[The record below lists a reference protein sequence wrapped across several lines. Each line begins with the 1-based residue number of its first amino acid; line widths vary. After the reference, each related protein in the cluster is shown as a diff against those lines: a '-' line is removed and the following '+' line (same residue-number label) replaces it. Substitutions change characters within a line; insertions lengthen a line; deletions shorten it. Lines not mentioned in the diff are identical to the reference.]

1 MKMGPQD
8 TVWITGA
15 AGANGPRQSSIS
27 WTIARYK
34 VMTSDI
40 EIDVSNLHEVLN
52 FAESYR
58 PDFVINC
65 AALASR
71 TEADENP
78 DKAYKVNALGARNLA
93 IASNN
98 VGATMVHLSTDDLF
112 PENADRA
119 FNEFDATNP
128 PHVYGKSKQAGE
140 RFVNE
145 LNQHHIIV
153 RSSWVYTARPDDLL
167 GRALLASAQ
176 GKTVPVP
183 ANQFACPT
191 SVDHVRQVRHRRH
204 GVRRVRHVPA
214 ACTGVT
220 SRFEFFERAFVLA
233 GQPTGNLRGTAN
245 PWQGYRIELDD
256 MMARLTGVYEFP
268 TWEDDLATFAA
279 EHDLAALA
287 RGAQE

>member
-1 MKMGPQD
+1 MRCLQK
-8 TVWITGA
+8 
-15 AGANGPRQSSIS
+15 
-27 WTIARYK
+27 
-34 VMTSDI
+34 
-40 EIDVSNLHEVLN
+40 
-52 FAESYR
+52 
-58 PDFVINC
+58 
-65 AALASR
+65 
-71 TEADENP
+71 DEP
-78 DKAYKVNALGARNLA
+78 
-93 IASNN
+93 
-98 VGATMVHLSTDDLF
+98 TDDLF
-112 PENADRA
+112 PENADHA
-119 FNEFDATNP
+119 FNEFDTTNP

-191 SVDHVRQVRHRRH
+191 SVDTFAKFVIAAMESDEFGTFH
-204 GVRRVRHVPA
+204 A

-220 SRFEFFERAFVLA
+220 SRFEFFERAFALA

-268 TWEDDLATFAA
+268 TWEDDIATFAA

>member
-1 MKMGPQD
+1 MDHRRG
-8 TVWITGA
+8 
-15 AGANGPRQSSIS
+15 GANGQAIEHFLDHS
-27 WTIARYK
+27 RYK

-71 TEADENP
+71 TEADEKP

-191 SVDHVRQVRHRRH
+191 SVDTFAKFVIAAMESDE
-204 GVRRVRHVPA
+204 VRHVPCRLHGRDQPFRVLRA
-214 ACTGVT
+214 RLRA
-220 SRFEFFERAFVLA
+220 SRPAHRQPAQRHRQPLA
-233 GQPTGNLRGTAN
+233 GLPHRA
-245 PWQGYRIELDD
+245 
-256 MMARLTGVYEFP
+256 
-268 TWEDDLATFAA
+268 
-279 EHDLAALA
+279 
-287 RGAQE
+287 

>member
-1 MKMGPQD
+1 M
-8 TVWITGA
+8 
-15 AGANGPRQSSIS
+15 
-27 WTIARYK
+27 
-34 VMTSDI
+34 
-40 EIDVSNLHEVLN
+40 
-52 FAESYR
+52 
-58 PDFVINC
+58 
-65 AALASR
+65 
-71 TEADENP
+71 
-78 DKAYKVNALGARNLA
+78 
-93 IASNN
+93 
-98 VGATMVHLSTDDLF
+98 
-112 PENADRA
+112 
-119 FNEFDATNP
+119 
-128 PHVYGKSKQAGE
+128 YGKSKQAGE

-191 SVDHVRQVRHRRH
+191 SVDTFAKFVIAAMESDEFGTFH
-204 GVRRVRHVPA
+204 A

-220 SRFEFFERAFVLA
+220 SRFEFFERAFALA

>member
-1 MKMGPQD
+1 MRLGPQE

-15 AGANGPRQSSIS
+15 AGRMGQAIEHALDHS
-27 WTIARYK
+27 RYK
-34 VMTSDI
+34 VVTTDA
-40 EIDVSNLHEVLN
+40 EIDVTDLHEIMN
-52 FAESYR
+52 YAESYR

-71 TEADENP
+71 TEADEDP

-93 IASNN
+93 IASNG
-98 VGATMVHLSTDDLF
+98 VGATLVHLSTDDLF
-112 PENADRA
+112 PENADHA

-140 RFVNE
+140 RFVRE
-145 LNQHHIIV
+145 LCQRHIIV
-153 RSSWVYTARPDDLL
+153 RSSWVYTAQPDDLL
-167 GRALLASAQ
+167 GRALKASAQ

-191 SVDHVRQVRHRRH
+191 SADTFARFVLAVMESDEFGTFH
-204 GVRRVRHVPA
+204 A

-220 SRFEFFERAFVLA
+220 SRFEFFERAFTLA

-245 PWQGYRIELDD
+245 PRQGYRIELDD
-256 MMARLTGVYEFP
+256 MMARLTGVFTMP
-268 TWEDDLATFAA
+268 TWEDDLAAFAA

-287 RGAQE
+287 CAE

>member
-1 MKMGPQD
+1 MRLGPQE

-15 AGANGPRQSSIS
+15 AGRMGQAIEHALDHS
-27 WTIARYK
+27 RYN
-34 VMTSDI
+34 VVTTDA
-40 EIDVSNLHEVLN
+40 EIDVTDLHEIMN
-52 FAESYR
+52 YAESYR

-71 TEADENP
+71 TEADEDP

-93 IASNN
+93 IASNG
-98 VGATMVHLSTDDLF
+98 VGATLVHLSTDDLF
-112 PENADRA
+112 PENADHA

-140 RFVNE
+140 RFVRE
-145 LNQHHIIV
+145 LCQRHIIV
-153 RSSWVYTARPDDLL
+153 RSSWVYTAQPDDLL
-167 GRALLASAQ
+167 GRALKASAQ

-191 SVDHVRQVRHRRH
+191 SADTFARFVLAVMESDEFGTFH
-204 GVRRVRHVPA
+204 A

-220 SRFEFFERAFVLA
+220 SRFEFFERAFALA

-245 PWQGYRIELDD
+245 PRQGYRIELDD
-256 MMARLTGVYEFP
+256 MMARLTGVFAMP
-268 TWEDDLATFAA
+268 TWEDDLAAFAA

-287 RGAQE
+287 CTE

>member
-1 MKMGPQD
+1 MRLGPQE

-15 AGANGPRQSSIS
+15 AGRMGQAIEHALDHSL
-27 WTIARYK
+27 YK
-34 VMTSDI
+34 VVTTDA
-40 EIDVSNLHEVLN
+40 EIDVTDLHEIMN
-52 FAESYR
+52 YAESYR

-71 TEADENP
+71 TEADEDP

-93 IASNN
+93 IASNG
-98 VGATMVHLSTDDLF
+98 VGATLVHLSTDDLF
-112 PENADRA
+112 PENTDHA
-119 FNEFDATNP
+119 FNEFDVTNP

-140 RFVNE
+140 RFVRE
-145 LNQHHIIV
+145 LCQRHIIV
-153 RSSWVYTARPDDLL
+153 RSSWVYTAQPNDLL
-167 GRALLASAQ
+167 GRALKASAQ

-191 SVDHVRQVRHRRH
+191 SADTFARFVLAVMESDEFGTFH
-204 GVRRVRHVPA
+204 A

-220 SRFEFFERAFVLA
+220 SRFEFFERAFTLA

-245 PWQGYRIELDD
+245 PRQGYRIELDD
-256 MMARLTGVYEFP
+256 MMARLTGVFAMP
-268 TWEDDLATFAA
+268 TWEDDLAAFTA

-287 RGAQE
+287 CAE

>member
-1 MKMGPQD
+1 MRLGPQE
-8 TVWITGA
+8 TVWIAGA
-15 AGANGPRQSSIS
+15 AGRMGQAIEHALDHS
-27 WTIARYK
+27 RYK
-34 VMTSDI
+34 VVTTDA
-40 EIDVSNLHEVLN
+40 EIDVTDLHEIMN
-52 FAESYR
+52 YAESYR

-71 TEADENP
+71 TEADEDP

-93 IASNN
+93 IASNG
-98 VGATMVHLSTDDLF
+98 VGATLVHLSTDDLF
-112 PENADRA
+112 PENADHA

-140 RFVNE
+140 RFVRE
-145 LNQHHIIV
+145 LCHRHIIV
-153 RSSWVYTARPDDLL
+153 RSSWVYTAQPDDLL
-167 GRALLASAQ
+167 GRALKASTQ

-191 SVDHVRQVRHRRH
+191 SADTFARFVLAVMESDEFGTFH
-204 GVRRVRHVPA
+204 A

-220 SRFEFFERAFVLA
+220 SRFEFFERAFALA

-245 PWQGYRIELDD
+245 PRQGYRIELDD
-256 MMARLTGVYEFP
+256 MMARLTGVFAMP
-268 TWEDDLATFAA
+268 TWEDDLAAFAA

-287 RGAQE
+287 CTE

>member
-1 MKMGPQD
+1 MRLGPQE

-15 AGANGPRQSSIS
+15 AGRMGQAIEHALDHSL
-27 WTIARYK
+27 YK
-34 VMTSDI
+34 VVTTDA
-40 EIDVSNLHEVLN
+40 EIDVTDLHEIMN
-52 FAESYR
+52 YAESYR

-71 TEADENP
+71 TEADEDP

-93 IASNN
+93 IASNG
-98 VGATMVHLSTDDLF
+98 VGATLVHLSTDDLF
-112 PENADRA
+112 PENTDHA
-119 FNEFDATNP
+119 FNEFDVTNP

-140 RFVNE
+140 RFVRE
-145 LNQHHIIV
+145 LCQRHIIV
-153 RSSWVYTARPDDLL
+153 RSSWVYTAQPNDLL
-167 GRALLASAQ
+167 GRALKASAQ

-191 SVDHVRQVRHRRH
+191 SADTFARFVLAVMESDEFGTFH
-204 GVRRVRHVPA
+204 A

-220 SRFEFFERAFVLA
+220 SRFEFFERAFTLA

-245 PWQGYRIELDD
+245 PRQGYRIELDD
-256 MMARLTGVYEFP
+256 MMARLTGVFAMP
-268 TWEDDLATFAA
+268 TWEDDLAAFAA

-287 RGAQE
+287 CAE